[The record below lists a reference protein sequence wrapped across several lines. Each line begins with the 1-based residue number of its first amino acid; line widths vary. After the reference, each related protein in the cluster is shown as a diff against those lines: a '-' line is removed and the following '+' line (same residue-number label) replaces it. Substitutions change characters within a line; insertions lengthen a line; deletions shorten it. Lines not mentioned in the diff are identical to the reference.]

1 MKKYML
7 GLIISTL
14 IAVTGFTAL
23 PKSFDFGRASNNAF
37 SLPFSSSKKSVD
49 RERVQLDRV
58 IDGDTIAIKLANG
71 EKRTVRLLLI
81 DTPESVKP
89 GTPVQ
94 PFSKA
99 ASHYIRQQIEGKKLE
114 IEYDR
119 GERKDTYNRVL
130 AYLFADGKN
139 VNEAMI
145 QQGYARIA
153 YINPPNTTYL
163 KDFQQAEAA
172 AKKAKRNIWSIP
184 GYMTHRG
191 FENEKT
197 GGR

>member
-1 MKKYML
+1 MI

-14 IAVTGFTAL
+14 IAVTGFTAI
-23 PKSFDFGRASNNAF
+23 PKSFDFGMAGSKGF
-37 SLPFSSSKKSVD
+37 SLPFSSSRKSAD
-49 RERVQLDRV
+49 REHVQIDRV
-58 IDGDTIAIKLANG
+58 IDGDTITIKLANG

-99 ASHYIRQQIEGKKLE
+99 ASQYMKQLIEGKKLE

-119 GERKDTYNRVL
+119 GERKDKYDRVL

-145 QQGYARIA
+145 QKGYARIA
-153 YINPPNTTYL
+153 YINPPNTKYL

-172 AKKAKRNIWSIP
+172 AKKAKRKIWSIP
-184 GYMTHRG
+184 GYVTHQG
-191 FENEKT
+191 FENEET
-197 GGR
+197 GGIQR